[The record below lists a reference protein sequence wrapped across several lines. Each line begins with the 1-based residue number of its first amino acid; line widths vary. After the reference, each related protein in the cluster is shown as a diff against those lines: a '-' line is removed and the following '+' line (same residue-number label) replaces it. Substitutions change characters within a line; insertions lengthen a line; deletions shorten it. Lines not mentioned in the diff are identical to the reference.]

1 MKTKT
6 LPSVIAISALL
17 FALSAQ
23 AHDPKE
29 HMQSAEQPDCTA
41 MKDMDQTKMDMN
53 DPVTQA
59 MMQKCMKGMQGMKGM
74 SSMKGMSGMKG
85 MSDGDESTQDTGHEG
100 GESEG
105 HTDDDGS
112 TDNHH

>member
-1 MKTKT
+1 MNTKI
-6 LPSVIAISALL
+6 LPRVTAISSLV
-17 FALSAQ
+17 FALSVQ

-29 HMQSAEQPDCTA
+29 HMKDADAPDCAT
-41 MKDMDQTKMDMN
+41 MKNMDQNKMDIN

-59 MMQKCMKGMQGMKGM
+59 MMQKCLKGMHGMKGM
-74 SSMKGMSGMKG
+74 P
-85 MSDGDESTQDTGHEG
+85 DNDETVHDTGHED

-105 HTDDDGS
+105 HTNDDGS